1 MQMST
6 RENIITA
13 LNGDT
18 PNVTPLTFYS
28 WMVTMDKKEKE
39 PLLFEDQWKRLYDM
53 GLGICHHV
61 RVIKEV
67 QHGVKDRVETQR
79 VGTDT
84 IETHIK
90 ETPVGTIRQS
100 FKNGW
105 HHEYWIKS
113 PQDYKVMSWIM
124 DNTELVPCYEE
135 FHRGED
141 LVGDHGLAVMLA
153 SRTPA
158 MSINVD
164 WAGTEQFCMDVAL
177 EVPEMMELYEARK
190 KLFVQEAELIAK
202 GPGRFVK
209 WLENLTISMLGPK
222 KYGQLLMPIYEEC
235 VPIYEAANKRVMVHY
250 DGALSVIKDQIAK
263 APFHMIES
271 LTEAPEGD
279 MPYDQCREA
288 WPDKVFWANINVDLY
303 AQPAEVLAKAV
314 IDKRRR
320 AGKRGLVFGISEDM
334 PANYAESV
342 PVVLKTLKEMD

>member
-1 MQMST
+1 MNT

-13 LNGDT
+13 LDGNE
-18 PNVTPLTFYS
+18 PEMTPLTFYS
-28 WMVTMDKKEKE
+28 WMVTMDKKENE
-39 PLLFEDQWKRLYDM
+39 HLLFEDQWKRLYDI

-67 QHGVKDRVETQR
+67 QHGVKNSIETKQVDSDR
-79 VGTDT
+79 

-90 ETPVGTIRQS
+90 ETPVGTINQS

-113 PQDYKVMSWIM
+113 PKDYKIMTWIM
-124 DNTELVPCYEE
+124 KNTELVPCYEE
-135 FHRGED
+135 FHRGD
-141 LVGDHGLAVMLA
+141 QLVGNNGLAVILA

-177 EVPEMMELYEARK
+177 ELPELMELYEERK
-190 KLFVQEAELIAK
+190 KLFVQETELIAK

-209 WLENLTISMLGPK
+209 WLENLTISMLGPQ
-222 KYGQLLMPIYEEC
+222 KYSQLLFPIYEQC
-235 VPIYEAANKRVMVHY
+235 APVYEALDKRVMVHY
-250 DGALSVIKDQIAK
+250 DGALNVIKDPIAK
-263 APFHMIES
+263 APFHIVES

-279 MPYDQCREA
+279 MTYSECRKN

-303 AQPAEVLAKAV
+303 YEPEKVLRQAV
-314 IDKRRR
+314 IDKRNR
-320 AGKRGLVFGISEDM
+320 AGKKAFAFEISEDL
-334 PANYAESV
+334 PVNYADSI
-342 PVVLKTLKEMD
+342 PVVLKTLEELK